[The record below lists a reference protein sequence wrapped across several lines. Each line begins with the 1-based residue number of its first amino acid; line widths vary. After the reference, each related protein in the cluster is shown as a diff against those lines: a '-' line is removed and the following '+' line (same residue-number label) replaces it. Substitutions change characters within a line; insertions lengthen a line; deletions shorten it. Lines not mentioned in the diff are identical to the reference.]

1 MLGRVQSKFVGIL
14 ALAAA
19 LGSLAACSHSVAS
32 GGSQLVKRHAAASGP
47 AGAGVDEG
55 PTDLVA
61 AVSNGGGDNGPVGLK
76 FQLGQRPVAG
86 KPVVITLR
94 IAANQPLDVLSAA
107 FLPDEGLEVG
117 QGGDFTPQ
125 GHMEAGGTVDHTLT
139 VTPNHDGVYT
149 VLATVTAGSPES
161 AISRNFV
168 IPIVVGAPLADVP
181 VPIKP
186 VTLKTAGAKPRS
198 HLSLPF

>member
-1 MLGRVQSKFVGIL
+1 MLGRVQSIFVGIL

-19 LGSLAACSHSVAS
+19 LGTLAGCSHSDTA
-32 GGSQLVKRHAAASGP
+32 GGPQLVKRHAAASVP
-47 AGAGVDEG
+47 AGGGADQG

-61 AVSNGGGDNGPVGLK
+61 AVANGGGDNGPVGLK

-86 KPVVITLR
+86 QPVVITLR
-94 IAANQPLDVLSAA
+94 IAANQPLELLSAA
-107 FLPDEGLEVG
+107 FLPDEGLVVG
-117 QGGDFTPQ
+117 QGGDFAPQ

-139 VTPNHDGVYT
+139 VTPSHDGVYT
-149 VLATVTAGSPES
+149 VLATVTAGSPEA

-186 VTLKTAGAKPRS
+186 ITAKTAAAKPKS